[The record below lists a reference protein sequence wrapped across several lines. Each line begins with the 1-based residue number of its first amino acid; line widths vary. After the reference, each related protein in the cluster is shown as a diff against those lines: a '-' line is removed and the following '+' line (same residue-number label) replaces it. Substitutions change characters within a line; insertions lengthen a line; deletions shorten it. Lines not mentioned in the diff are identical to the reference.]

1 MMLWG
6 FPIRPKKPRLLSA
19 IVGPRRSRCGFA
31 VTSRFRHALPRE
43 TERNR
48 RRAVASW
55 RHLMASAVDLIVA
68 AFSEAPPTAQGVSAM
83 MHNDCT

>member
-1 MMLWG
+1 MPQDDAVG
-6 FPIRPKKPRLLSA
+6 ISDPAEEAAAAVRHRRPPAITLRL
-19 IVGPRRSRCGFA
+19 RRH
-31 VTSRFRHALPRE
+31 VTFSSCF

-55 RHLMASAVDLIVA
+55 RHLMASVVDLIVA